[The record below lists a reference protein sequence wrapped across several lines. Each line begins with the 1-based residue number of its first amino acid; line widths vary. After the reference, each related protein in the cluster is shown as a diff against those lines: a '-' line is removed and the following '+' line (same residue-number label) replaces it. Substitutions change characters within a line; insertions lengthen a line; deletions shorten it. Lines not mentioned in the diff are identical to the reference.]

1 MRERIMLSVSQVNG
15 CKYCCYVH
23 THWAQLEGASD
34 EELARLDGLD
44 PDSFDRDE
52 WLAMSYA
59 VSLAEGDF
67 THMGSELADE
77 IERRSGSQRRDDV
90 ETIARV
96 MTFANLMANTLD
108 AFIGRLKGAPDPD
121 GRVLDEVLISSV
133 LLLTGPFS
141 VIVLAAILRMSPI
154 RFVREILQ
162 LQGSVSGQTS

>member
-1 MRERIMLSVSQVNG
+1 
-15 CKYCCYVH
+15 
-23 THWAQLEGASD
+23 
-34 EELARLDGLD
+34 
-44 PDSFDRDE
+44 
-52 WLAMSYA
+52 
-59 VSLAEGDF
+59 
-67 THMGSELADE
+67 
-77 IERRSGSQRRDDV
+77 
-90 ETIARV
+90 